1 MEFPVSLYIPQ
12 LHPVKTTPR
21 EIASTI
27 VDNMLGSV
35 ESGILEAENDQI
47 ALSPSELVIQGVRVT
62 SSPSANR
69 LQILQNKS
77 GVVALLD
84 DTYLIQDTVILPE
97 GLVSVDWDMGKNFM
111 CVLSADRQ
119 SAFYMTHS
127 RAGMERNLLIINE
140 GTKQTIGAFDPS
152 ILWPAGTAPTMPA
165 ASAGSSALLLV
176 MLRNVNGLIYG
187 ESSTYTV
194 GSGGFGHHNAIG
206 SIGGTS

>member
-1 MEFPVSLYIPQ
+1 MDFPVSLHIPE
-12 LHPVKTTPR
+12 LRPSKVTPR
-21 EIASTI
+21 EVALTL
-27 VDNMLGSV
+27 VDNMVGEV
-35 ESGILEAENDQI
+35 ESGILESDSTNT
-47 ALSPSELVIQGVRVT
+47 PTTELRVQNVT
-62 SSPSANR
+62 LKAFPLTNR
-69 LQILQNKS
+69 QQTLQNKS
-77 GVVALLD
+77 GVIALLD
-84 DTYLIQDTVILPE
+84 DAYKIQNTVILPE

-194 GSGGFGHHNAIG
+194 GSGGFGHNNAIG